1 MSSSAPSSDHPIRSP
16 QNHALL
22 VLLALIALG
31 LNLRSPL
38 TAVAPIIND
47 IRQGLAIGP
56 ATAGLLTSIPV
67 LCFGLLTPCA
77 SFLISRLSVE
87 KSIFLILAATA
98 LGILLR
104 PAGGIGLAL
113 AGTLVIGAA
122 LTVGNIVSLM
132 VIARDFPQRIRLVTG
147 IYASALN
154 VGTMLSSA
162 LAAPL
167 ATVFGWRLALAVMVV
182 LVIPA
187 LVLWLLVWSHRKE
200 HTSGMSDLADNH
212 AAGTAPP
219 AEGQPRPVWRQ
230 TQAWLLAIAFG
241 AHLFVYFGL
250 TAWLPTYLIQMGGLS
265 KTEAGFAASLFQI
278 LALLGS
284 FGVPVVAARVSMQKL
299 LLWIALCW
307 ALTPLGLLAAP
318 RDWFLWLMIG
328 GIASGGGF
336 TIIFSLIMAN
346 ARNLDE
352 NRRISSLVQGCGY
365 TVASSSPL
373 IIGSLHQV
381 DPFWTAGFCLL
392 ALVALLMM
400 LAGFSLIRLKHPTQA
415 MPEPRVASRGS

>member
-1 MSSSAPSSDHPIRSP
+1 MSSSDPSSDYPVRS
-16 QNHALL
+16 QKNYALL

-47 IRQGLAIGP
+47 IRQGLAIS
-56 ATAGLLTSIPV
+56 AAAAGLLTSIPV
-67 LCFGLLTPCA
+67 LCFGLLTPFA
-77 SFLISRLSVE
+77 SYLISRLSVE
-87 KSIFLILAATA
+87 KSIFLILGATA

-132 VIARDFPQRIRLVTG
+132 VIARDFPRRLRLVTG

-167 ATVFGWRLALAVMVV
+167 AMVLGWRMALAVMVV
-182 LVIPA
+182 LLIPA
-187 LVLWLLVWSHRKE
+187 LVLWLLVGSHRKDQ
-200 HTSGMSDLADNH
+200 TPRI
-212 AAGTAPP
+212 AANVSAARQQGGR
-219 AEGQPRPVWRQ
+219 ERPVWRQ
-230 TQAWLLAIAFG
+230 TQVWFLAIAFG

-250 TAWLPTYLIQMGGLS
+250 TAWLPTYLIQMASLS

-284 FGVPVVAARVSMQKL
+284 FGVPVVAVRVSMQKL
-299 LLWIALCW
+299 LLWIAVCW
-307 ALTPLGLLAAP
+307 AITPLGLLAAP
-318 RDWFLWLMIG
+318 HDWLLWLTIG

-352 NRRISSLVQGCGY
+352 NRSISSLVQGFGY

-373 IIGSLHQV
+373 IVGSLHQEAQL
-381 DPFWTAGFCLL
+381 WTTGFCLL
-392 ALVALLMM
+392 AVVALLML
-400 LAGFSLIRLKHPTQA
+400 LAGFGLIRIGHPTQVV
-415 MPEPRVASRGS
+415 PEASAASRGS